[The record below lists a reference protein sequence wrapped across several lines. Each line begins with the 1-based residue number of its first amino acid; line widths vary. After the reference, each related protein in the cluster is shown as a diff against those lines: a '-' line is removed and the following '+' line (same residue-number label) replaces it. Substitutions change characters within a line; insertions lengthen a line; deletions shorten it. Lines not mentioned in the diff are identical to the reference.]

1 MAIFITPV
9 DLSNLPASS
18 LTGTIPNSVLGASTA
33 YVGTTALALNRA
45 SANQA
50 LTGISSVALPGSTS
64 GSITLLPAAIAGAN
78 TLTFPAVTG
87 VVVTTGDT
95 GSVTNTML
103 AGSIADSKLG
113 TISSAGKIANSAT
126 TATSANTASAIVSRD
141 ASGNFSA
148 GTVTTTVTQATAGVR
163 LLDADAS
170 NYVALLCPSVVGT
183 NVSYT
188 LPGVDGSSGQ
198 VLSTNG
204 SGALSWATA
213 TSGATIVDG
222 GNFANGSS
230 VVSSSSTIDGGAF

>member
-113 TISSAGKIANSAT
+113 TISSAGKIVNSAT